1 MSSQTFQQRRA
12 IRAYC
17 AHQRSARSEHRS
29 DATTPVVT
37 FPTAPGVP
45 GSQPQAFAW
54 AHSWPFL
61 VAALF
66 VATAV
71 FASVKAGAL

>member
-1 MSSQTFQQRRA
+1 VSSQTFQQRRA

-17 AHQRSARSEHRS
+17 AHQRSEHRAS
-29 DATTPVVT
+29 TTGQVVP

-45 GSQPQAFAW
+45 GSQPQPFGW

-66 VATAV
+66 VAAAV

>member
-1 MSSQTFQQRRA
+1 VSSQTFQQRRA

-17 AHQRSARSEHRS
+17 AHQRSEHRA
-29 DATTPVVT
+29 DATGQVVT

-45 GSQPQAFAW
+45 GSQPQPFGW

-66 VATAV
+66 VAAAV